1 MTERE
6 FIPWAKIPRMN
17 RRIVVSEK
25 IDGTNAAIVITN
37 EGDFFCQ
44 SRTRIIEPGKTDN
57 AGFALWA
64 HANKDSLM
72 ADLGPG
78 RHFGEFWGSGIQ
90 RGYGLP
96 KGQKIF
102 SLFNT
107 SRWADYTDESGKT
120 FLTENLSVVPVLYDG
135 LFSQFEIETA
145 LGRLRNL
152 GSIAAPGFPDPEGVV
167 IFHDAGNALYKILI
181 HGDEI
186 PKGMMK

>member
-6 FIPWAKIPRMN
+6 FIAWPKIARMN
-17 RRIVVSEK
+17 RRIVVTEK
-25 IDGTNAAIVITN
+25 IDGTNAAIMITN

-64 HANKDSLM
+64 HANQDSLM

-78 RHFGEFWGSGIQ
+78 RHFGEWWGSGIQ

-107 SRWADYTDESGKT
+107 SRWQAPVFQTD
-120 FLTENLSVVPVLYDG
+120 NLSVVPVLYDG
-135 LFSQFEIETA
+135 LFSQLAIENA
-145 LGRLRNL
+145 LSLLRDV
-152 GSIAAPGFPDPEGVV
+152 GSVAAPAYMRPEGVV
-167 IFHDAGNALYKILI
+167 IFHDAGNAMYKILI
-181 HGDEI
+181 EGDEI

>member
-6 FIPWAKIPRMN
+6 FIPWPKIPRMN

-25 IDGTNAAIVITN
+25 IDGTNAAIMITN

-64 HANKDSLM
+64 HANQDSLM

-78 RHFGEFWGSGIQ
+78 RHFGEWWGSGIQ

-107 SRWADYTDESGKT
+107 SRWVHDGLPVVFK
-120 FLTENLSVVPVLYDG
+120 TENLSVVPVIYDG
-135 LFSQFEIETA
+135 RFSQEQIEQA
-145 LGRLRNL
+145 LTLLRTN
-152 GSIAAPGFPDPEGVV
+152 GSIAAPDYMRPEGVV
-167 IFHDAGNALYKILI
+167 IFHDAGNAMYKILI
-181 HGDEI
+181 EGDEI